1 MRICLF
7 LSFSFCGVRTSDF
20 CFGDIQHFRCYA
32 ANVDDR
38 DLYSHKAKQASDQML
53 VGWLVWLGAVLR
65 VCPCVTYEFKSV
77 SYHLIAKNQTQN
89 LT

>member
-1 MRICLF
+1 MPRGTTVVLGGATVE
-7 LSFSFCGVRTSDF
+7 LGGATPNQEGRRWRHLKQTRT
-20 CFGDIQHFRCYA
+20 
-32 ANVDDR
+32 V
-38 DLYSHKAKQASDQML
+38 L